1 MAAKEINNFCEVWIS
16 DVFEKCLP
24 LHSGF
29 RLGGFRL
36 SGFRLGGTRLGGT
49 RLGGIRLGDTIE
61 VDNMTDLSSAR

>member
-1 MAAKEINNFCEVWIS
+1 MAAKEISNFCHVWIS

-36 SGFRLGGTRLGGT
+36 SGFRLGET
-49 RLGGIRLGDTIE
+49 RLGDTIE